1 MDKNAALARGS
12 GWLARALLAH
22 PESTQG
28 FRPFKEPPN
37 DCPPLA
43 TFHARLSQMLD
54 TMPQPNAAGGLDLP
68 AIDLSPEAKRTWVEF
83 YNAIEVELRAGGEFA
98 DVRDVASK
106 TADNAARIACLFHL
120 FDSGPHGQ
128 ISEPHMAGAAAIAAW
143 HLYEARRFF
152 GEIALPPE
160 LSAATKLDEWLQ
172 RFCRTNNVTA
182 VPTRDAARLG
192 PYRVRTEKAFKAA
205 LDVLRGLSR
214 VRVVRDGR
222 RKLVQV
228 NPALLGGER

>member
-1 MDKNAALARGS
+1 M
-12 GWLARALLAH
+12 
-22 PESTQG
+22 
-28 FRPFKEPPN
+28 
-37 DCPPLA
+37 
-43 TFHARLSQMLD
+43 
-54 TMPQPNAAGGLDLP
+54 
-68 AIDLSPEAKRTWVEF
+68 V
-83 YNAIEVELRAGGEFA
+83 
-98 DVRDVASK
+98 
-106 TADNAARIACLFHL
+106 
-120 FDSGPHGQ
+120 
-128 ISEPHMAGAAAIAAW
+128 GAAAIAAW

-228 NPALLGGER
+228 NPALLGGDR